1 LYIND
6 SMPQLGGDGYVLREE
21 MAAELGMDI
30 ADTGGRGRL
39 GG

>member
-1 LYIND
+1 
-6 SMPQLGGDGYVLREE
+6 MPQLGGDGYVLREE